1 MTAASAKSTPTKTT
15 PTKTTK
21 GARTRATLKAAA
33 AEVLETIPYHDM
45 RIQDITTKA
54 GVATGLYYHY
64 FPDLKS
70 LLVELVTEMIE
81 RIEDVEAL
89 EGEIERGDWFGRLR
103 AHVRVVV
110 EAYRDQPGLMRCL
123 QQMSSE
129 SPELAAL
136 WRRSTERRLG
146 FLIENLERLF
156 PDVEM
161 TEKEQVFFSYSLGG
175 IGDIF
180 LSEFFIHKLAELQ
193 KFDTTADEVAELI
206 AATYY
211 RAMFAQAPPAKS
223 LKHMPVL
230 AQLKRGR

>member
-1 MTAASAKSTPTKTT
+1 MSSAQATKTT

-21 GARTRATLKAAA
+21 GARTRAALKQAACD
-33 AEVLETIPYHDM
+33 VLESTPYHDM

-103 AHVRVVV
+103 AHVKVVV
-110 EAYRDQPGLMRCL
+110 EAYMAQPGLMRCL

-146 FLIENLERLF
+146 FLIDNLGRLF
-156 PDVEM
+156 PDVQLS
-161 TEKEQVFFSYSLGG
+161 EKEQVFFSYSLGG

-180 LSEFFIHKLAELQ
+180 LSEYFVHRLAELQ
-193 KFDTTADEVAELI
+193 KFDTNADEIAELI

-211 RAMFAQAPPAKS
+211 RAMFAQAPPASS
-223 LKHMPVL
+223 LKYMPNL
-230 AQLKRGR
+230 AKLKRGK